1 MAPRPREGGLSLW
14 LSALLAHARPLL
26 VPRHATSILVT
37 AIPLGSEPPLPSA
50 ANRRVGS
57 IGQTNSSAPHPRKA
71 KSFLGCGAGELAC
84 SASQESKV
92 VPGMRSSPHPLFFD
106 VPKQKGR
113 GGLKPD
119 EVVAF
124 LFRILLG
131 VFRILLVV
139 SCKPPAL
146 PSKHATSHLQS
157 RESGGRKEADTEKP
171 RT

>member
-71 KSFLGCGAGELAC
+71 KSFLGCGALRI
-84 SASQESKV
+84 SFF
-92 VPGMRSSPHPLFFD
+92 FFD

-146 PSKHATSHLQS
+146 PSKHASHFPP
-157 RESGGRKEADTEKP
+157 TEQGVQ

>member
-14 LSALLAHARPLL
+14 LSALLAHAPLL

-71 KSFLGCGAGELAC
+71 KSFLECGALRI
-84 SASQESKV
+84 SF
-92 VPGMRSSPHPLFFD
+92 FFD
-106 VPKQKGR
+106 VPKQKSR

>member
-1 MAPRPREGGLSLW
+1 MKFPTKKVLRIPGRQSRSWDAE
-14 LSALLAHARPLL
+14 LSA
-26 VPRHATSILVT
+26 
-37 AIPLGSEPPLPSA
+37 
-50 ANRRVGS
+50 
-57 IGQTNSSAPHPRKA
+57 
-71 KSFLGCGAGELAC
+71 
-84 SASQESKV
+84 
-92 VPGMRSSPHPLFFD
+92 SPFFE

-124 LFRILLG
+124 LFRIWLG

-139 SCKPPAL
+139 SCKPPAM